1 MKKIKELFRKLFASV
16 QSLNKDASF
25 YYIKEELLFDKEAN
39 LNKVNFLTAYK
50 KVSWFRFEALS
61 SVK

>member
-50 KVSWFRFEALS
+50 KVS
-61 SVK
+61 